1 VPLYFKAFSFMAGWP
16 WPVVLFF
23 FLLTAFV
30 NEFVSIVGSLV
41 WKRFFGERRCR
52 FFPPPVVCIF
62 YRPKES
68 FPGGFCVAR
77 HLLHSRLHTR

>member
-1 VPLYFKAFSFMAGWP
+1 
-16 WPVVLFF
+16 
-23 FLLTAFV
+23 
-30 NEFVSIVGSLV
+30 VGSLV

>member
-1 VPLYFKAFSFMAGWP
+1 M
-16 WPVVLFF
+16 VLFFF

-52 FFPPPVVCIF
+52 FFLPPVVCVF

-68 FPGGFCVAR
+68 FPGGFV
-77 HLLHSRLHTR
+77 